1 LKEIKCSGCWDKV
14 FTGGDRFKKSIEL
27 EQRRKIVPTTLQL
40 VHHKTSGG
48 TRFCHICSKYFCF
61 CAENSRQRKQSLD
74 LFCYET
80 LEDNE
85 QYSSPINVSIKT
97 INLDNNNYYYY
108 YYVELELRPKSIY
121 FIIKVCIKF
130 VFEDV
135 GVGCVYNFLT
145 QTIPLAKDPIWKE
158 MASVFVFI

>member
-97 INLDNNNYYYY
+97 INLDNNLLLLLLLCRIGA
-108 YYVELELRPKSIY
+108 ETEIY
-121 FIIKVCIKF
+121 LLHHQSVHQVCF
-130 VFEDV
+130 
-135 GVGCVYNFLT
+135 
-145 QTIPLAKDPIWKE
+145 
-158 MASVFVFI
+158 